1 LIFCFTQRLTTIAE
15 VVDMKQHASDE
26 ESEDEEARDEE
37 HDSEQECSD
46 EQSTEEYAEDGNLQ
60 PQQYPDFREGSDAE
74 EDAEPDDGVTS
85 HIPNFKMSGFNNI
98 QMQRQPSSA
107 QAMTKHRTSSSH
119 TLLRGT
125 TMIRRQRS
133 TENQDLGRGQ
143 IVNDEM
149 RTGDPW
155 EDMVFNYCE
164 VIRLPPDTLF

>member
-1 LIFCFTQRLTTIAE
+1 
-15 VVDMKQHASDE
+15 MKQQHSDDESDGDE
-26 ESEDEEARDEE
+26 ERDQENDSQRSNEE
-37 HDSEQECSD
+37 
-46 EQSTEEYAEDGNLQ
+46 STEEYTEDGNLQ

-74 EDAEPDDGVTS
+74 EEAEPDDSVDS

-125 TMIRRQRS
+125 TLIRRQRS
-133 TENQDLGRGQ
+133 SENQDLGRGQ
-143 IVNDEM
+143 VVNDEM

-155 EDMVFNYCE
+155 EDMVFNYYE
-164 VIRLPPDTLF
+164 VRMNPIFRFLI